1 MKLRIGF
8 AFWVFFSKNTRETY
22 SRQTALVV
30 LTTQIAKKISKQSI
44 WILFL
49 RKLGQYK
56 GGDEK
61 QDFKIISPTRKASKS
76 CQDFVFSFLNC
87 SVFYSRCP
95 LECST
100 SQHPDRDSR
109 INRTNVPY
117 LMNSLPF
124 NKTVENAGINKKNQ
138 RHWWGVWGGPSLVI
152 QWLKH
157 QASNAESVG
166 LIPGGGIKIL
176 HPTCMTEKERERKEG
191 RGPQEVSWFSST
203 GSEINMCVSPKHKQ
217 QYKRGSHQ
225 QEHTWSSFAFYV
237 FWERR

>member
-124 NKTVENAGINKKNQ
+124 NKTVENAGINKKNK

-176 HPTCMTEKERERKEG
+176 HPTCMTEKERERKEEDPKKFLG
-191 RGPQEVSWFSST
+191 FLQQAVRLICVLVPNISNSIKGEVISRSIHEVHLPSMYF
-203 GSEINMCVSPKHKQ
+203 EKEDN
-217 QYKRGSHQ
+217 
-225 QEHTWSSFAFYV
+225 
-237 FWERR
+237 

>member
-1 MKLRIGF
+1 MIGVIPLKGTVFSLKDMKLRIGF

-56 GGDEK
+56 RGDKK
-61 QDFKIISPTRKASKS
+61 QDFKIISPTKKASNS

-100 SQHPDRDSR
+100 SQTWNIQIETAELIAPM
-109 INRTNVPY
+109 Y
-117 LMNSLPF
+117 L
-124 NKTVENAGINKKNQ
+124 I
-138 RHWWGVWGGPSLVI
+138 WW
-152 QWLKH
+152 
-157 QASNAESVG
+157 
-166 LIPGGGIKIL
+166 IL
-176 HPTCMTEKERERKEG
+176 
-191 RGPQEVSWFSST
+191 
-203 GSEINMCVSPKHKQ
+203 
-217 QYKRGSHQ
+217 SHSIRQ
-225 QEHTWSSFAFYV
+225 
-237 FWERR
+237 